1 MALTI
6 FLPWQQMF
14 CGLIGHV
21 ALEVNGLVSTPG
33 SVLLLTYLVAS
44 LKKQNKI
51 KQNKTK
57 QKQTALKKQIKLF
70 EILDKMFF
78 RKI

>member
-1 MALTI
+1 MVT
-6 FLPWQQMF
+6 QGCM
-14 CGLIGHV
+14 
-21 ALEVNGLVSTPG
+21 N
-33 SVLLLTYLVAS
+33 
-44 LKKQNKI
+44 QNKI